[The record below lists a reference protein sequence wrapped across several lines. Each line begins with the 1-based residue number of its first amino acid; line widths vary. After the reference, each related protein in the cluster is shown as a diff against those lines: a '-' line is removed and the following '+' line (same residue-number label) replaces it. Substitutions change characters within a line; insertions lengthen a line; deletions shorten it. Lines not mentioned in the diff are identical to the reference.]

1 MAPQEKNNRK
11 TSLLNKKNVSN
22 KKVGKPKRNPL
33 KKKASAMKV
42 KNVATSK
49 KVPPK
54 MKVAAKKVTAPQRT
68 PLKKKVSE
76 KKKSAKSSAKEDSS
90 SSGLRRATSKSSDQR
105 GARAA
110 KRNLAKEASITQE
123 PRAKRARRDLKVL
136 PKADMAIIII
146 IINIFV
152 P

>member
-1 MAPQEKNNRK
+1 MTPQEKNNRK

-54 MKVAAKKVTAPQRT
+54 MKVAAKKVTAPQKT

-76 KKKSAKSSAKEDSS
+76 KKSAKSSTKKDSS
-90 SSGLRRATSKSSDQR
+90 SSGLKWATSKSSDQR
-105 GARAA
+105 AARAA
-110 KRNLAKEASITQE
+110 KRNLAKEASITHE
-123 PRAKRARRDLKVL
+123 PRAKRARKDLDVLSKVDL
-136 PKADMAIIII
+136 AINIIII
-146 IINIFV
+146 IFV

>member
-1 MAPQEKNNRK
+1 MAPREKNNKK
-11 TSLLNKKNVSN
+11 TSLLNKKNVST
-22 KKVGKPKRNPL
+22 KKVGKPKRTPL

-49 KVPPK
+49 KIPLK

-76 KKKSAKSSAKEDSS
+76 KKKSAKSSAKKDSS
-90 SSGLRRATSKSSDQR
+90 SSGLKRATSKSSDER
-105 GARAA
+105 AARAA

-123 PRAKRARRDLKVL
+123 PRAKRARRDLDVL
-136 PKADMAIIII
+136 PKADLAIITIIII
-146 IINIFV
+146 FV